1 MTRVVVLRT
10 LSLMGAIGLMALVLA
25 VGSDLSGSGLE
36 RGGTAPRDFFAER
49 TAEVPD
55 PVASETAVQAAL
67 EEFEPVYV
75 TNPEAVTSIESG
87 IDAVFAFATS
97 NVAGAFRPVVR
108 PDFST
113 ATTTTTTEPLPTTT
127 VPSDTTTTT
136 EGTEPPPEDEV
147 IPDAVVSGQVFL
159 DVNGDGILQ
168 IDEEVYGVAD
178 AGIGGV
184 PIVALSNGATYE
196 TVTANDGRFQLTL
209 PSGEI
214 TVAVDPVGGF
224 PSGFIFSTATF
235 QQDVLCGADEQCE
248 LFAIG
253 ITGNVRSLEDQV
265 ASMRDQY
272 AFLGDETLFT
282 LATIATGDVYRQVLG
297 ERPRMLFVS
306 NAAIDR
312 VRDVIAT
319 EIRDQTE
326 LDAAKNNVVRN
337 PPFVVL
343 PDGTRD
349 DAASAA
355 ATEIVSS
362 RLQITEEIDQAA
374 TDAARQEV
382 IDSVPAETQTFE
394 AGDLI
399 VRTGDELTDFQIDA
413 IERTGALTGRTLRR
427 AALVGILTMM
437 VASLGFYLARFRPQ
451 FWRAPRMVALW
462 ATLLVLAAAAVR
474 LAIFFE
480 PRSGTFYV
488 LPAVAF
494 GYLAAVL
501 FDNRMGTLMALA
513 MAMLAAVGTE
523 QPGVAVFGLLATLAP
538 IGFVSKVST
547 RRAFRNSVVV
557 SSVAVAVIAGTAAW
571 FFDTGVDTS
580 LWESVGSAT
589 AWAFGAALVA
599 SLVALAVMPFF
610 ESAFDVTTTL
620 RLLELTDRNHEALQL
635 LQEKA
640 FGTFNHSLMVG
651 TLADSA
657 AKAIGANNLLARAA
671 AYYHDLGK
679 TENPTYYIENQ
690 FGISNPHDDLPP
702 EESARIIRAHVSDGI
717 RLAARYRI
725 PSEVAE
731 GILAHHGDAI
741 MRYFYEKARQY
752 HGGESVNPD
761 DYRHAGHKPRS
772 REMAIVMIA
781 DSVEGACR
789 AVFAEEEPTAESIS
803 KVVNR
808 VIDEKVGDGQL
819 NDSDLTLSELTTVR
833 SAFIDALVGHYHQRI
848 QYPNFPGT

>member
-1 MTRVVVLRT
+1 MTRVMILRT
-10 LSLMGAIGLMALVLA
+10 VSLVVAVGLMALVLA
-25 VGSDLSGSGLE
+25 AGSDLSGSGLE
-36 RGGTAPRDFFAER
+36 AGESAPRDFFAER
-49 TAEVPD
+49 SAEVPD
-55 PVASETAVQAAL
+55 PVATEAAVQAAL

-75 TNPEAVTSIESG
+75 TDAAAVASIEDG
-87 IDAVFAFATS
+87 IDAVFAFAVS
-97 NVAGAFRPVVR
+97 NVAGGLRPVVR
-108 PDFST
+108 PDFT
-113 ATTTTTTEPLPTTT
+113 AATTTTEPSAPTTT
-127 VPSDTTTTT
+127 TASDTTTTS
-136 EGTEPPPEDEV
+136 EGTEPPPDEV
-147 IPDAVVSGQVFL
+147 VPDAMVVGQVFV

-168 IDEEVYGVAD
+168 TDEELFGVTD
-178 AGIGGV
+178 TGIGGV

-214 TVAVDPVGGF
+214 TVAVDPVTGF

-235 QQDVLCGADEQCE
+235 QQDVECGAGEQCE
-248 LFAIG
+248 VFAIG

-282 LATIATGDVYRQVLG
+282 LATIATGDVYRVVLG
-297 ERPRMLFVS
+297 ERPRMLFVN

-312 VRDVIAT
+312 VRDVIET
-319 EIRDQTE
+319 EIKDQAE

-355 ATEIVSS
+355 AAEIVSS
-362 RLQITEEIDQAA
+362 RLQITETIDQAA
-374 TDAARQEV
+374 TDAARQDV
-382 IDSVPAETQTFE
+382 IDSVPTETQSLE

-399 VRTGDELTDFQIDA
+399 VRTGEELTAFQIDA

-427 AALVGILTMM
+427 AALVGMLTMM

-451 FWRAPRMVALW
+451 FWHAPRMVALW
-462 ATLLVLAAAAVR
+462 ATLLVLAAGAVR
-474 LAIFFE
+474 LAIFLE

-523 QPGVAVFGLLATLAP
+523 QAGVAVFGLLATLAP

-557 SSVAVAVIAGTAAW
+557 SSLAVAAIAGTATW
-571 FFDTGVDTS
+571 FFDTGVEAS
-580 LWESVGSAT
+580 LWESVGLGT

-657 AKAIGANNLLARAA
+657 AKAIGGNNLLARAA

-702 EESARIIRAHVSDGI
+702 EESAKIIRAHVTDGI

-725 PSEVAE
+725 PSEVSE

-741 MRYFYEKARQY
+741 MRYFFEKARQY
-752 HGGESVNPD
+752 HGGEAVDPD

-772 REMAIVMIA
+772 REMAIVMMA

-789 AVFAEEEPTAESIS
+789 AVFAEEEPTAESIR

-819 NDSDLTLSELTTVR
+819 NDSDLTLSELTKVR
-833 SAFIDALVGHYHQRI
+833 SAFIEALVGHYHQRI
-848 QYPNFPGT
+848 QYPNFPGA

>member
-1 MTRVVVLRT
+1 MRITVLRSV
-10 LSLMGAIGLMALVLA
+10 SLVAAVGLMALVLA
-25 VGSDLSGSGLE
+25 VGSDLSGTGLE
-36 RGGTAPRDFFAER
+36 PGAQAPRDFFAER

-55 PVASETAVQAAL
+55 PIATAAAVEAAL

-75 TNPEAVTSIESG
+75 TDPEAVASIEEA
-87 IDAVFAFATS
+87 IDAVFASAVS
-97 NVAGAFRPVVR
+97 NVEGGPRPVVR
-108 PDFST
+108 PDFS
-113 ATTTTTTEPLPTTT
+113 AQTTTTTIPF
-127 VPSDTTTTT
+127 DTTTSTGA
-136 EGTEPPPEDEV
+136 EGEPPPEGEEEV
-147 IPDAVVSGQVFL
+147 PVAQLNGQVFI

-168 IDEEVYGVAD
+168 VDEPLYGVAD
-178 AGIGGV
+178 TGLGGA

-196 TVTANDGRFQLTL
+196 TVTANDGTFQLTL
-209 PSGEI
+209 PAGSI
-214 TVAVDPVGGF
+214 TVAIDPVGSF
-224 PSGFIFSTATF
+224 PAGFIFSTSTF
-235 QQDVLCGADEQCE
+235 QQDVECAADEQCDV
-248 LFAIG
+248 FPIG
-253 ITGNVRSLEDQV
+253 VTGNVRTLDEQV

-282 LATIATGDVYRQVLG
+282 LASIATGDVFRVALG
-297 ERPRMLFVS
+297 ERPRMLFVN

-312 VRDVIAT
+312 VRDVIET
-319 EIRDQTE
+319 EIRDQAE

-355 ATEIVSS
+355 AAEIVSS
-362 RLQITEEIDQAA
+362 RLQITEQIDEAA
-374 TDAARQEV
+374 TDSARQEV
-382 IDSVPAETQTFE
+382 IDSVPQETQPFE

-399 VRTGDELTDFQIDA
+399 VRTGEELTEFQIDA
-413 IERTGALTGRTLRR
+413 IGRTGALTGRTLRR
-427 AALVGILTMM
+427 AALVGVLVMM
-437 VASLGFYLARFRPQ
+437 VASLGFYLARFRPN
-451 FWRAPRMVALW
+451 FWHSPRMVALW
-462 ATLLVLAAAAVR
+462 ALLLVLGAGAVR
-474 LAIFFE
+474 LAIYLE
-480 PRSGTFYV
+480 PRAGTYYV

-523 QPGVAVFGLLATLAP
+523 QAGVAVFGLLATLAP

-557 SSVAVAVIAGTAAW
+557 SSVAVAVIAGTATW
-571 FFDTGVDTS
+571 FFDTGVDSS
-580 LWESVGSAT
+580 LLESVGLAT
-589 AWAFGAALVA
+589 GWAFVAALVA
-599 SLVALAVMPFF
+599 SLVALATMPFF

-620 RLLELTDRNHEALQL
+620 RLLELTDRNHEALQV

-651 TLADSA
+651 TLADAA
-657 AKAIGANNLLARAA
+657 AKTIGANNLLARAA
-671 AYYHDLGK
+671 AYFHDLGK

-690 FGISNPHDDLPP
+690 FGIPNPHDELVP
-702 EESARIIRAHVSDGI
+702 EESAKIIRAHVTDGI

-752 HGGESVNPD
+752 HGTESVNPD
-761 DYRHAGHKPRS
+761 DYRHAGHKPRT
-772 REMAIVMIA
+772 REMAIVMMA

-789 AVFAEEEPTAESIS
+789 AVFSEEEPTTEAIT

-819 NDSDLTLSELTTVR
+819 NDCNLTLAELTTVR
-833 SAFIDALVGHYHQRI
+833 SAFIEALVGHYHQRI
-848 QYPNFPGT
+848 QYPNFPGI